1 MSIFDRHIARRLASG
16 YFFLVGAL
24 ILFFIVLHYVESID
38 DFMDRGATMSQVASY
53 YLNYTPE
60 IIRLTSP
67 LALFLSCVYLTG
79 KLSQQL
85 QLAALQTSGVSLY
98 RIMRPYLLVAVLV
111 TAGIF
116 WFNGWIVPRTNQAV
130 LQFEEKYLKDAPRV
144 IETSDI
150 HRQERPGS
158 IVSVG
163 FFDRVNAKGFRVTI
177 EYFDSA
183 SHLASRLDAS
193 DMQWIDSLSIWRLH
207 SPVIRHFDDDG
218 AETRSVLVTLDT
230 LLNVY
235 PRDLARTER
244 DVETMT
250 IPLAGE
256 YIDELRRSGASGL
269 GRPLVEY
276 YGKFAYPFA
285 NLILVMIGMPMA
297 AVRRRGGQAV
307 RLGLGLLV
315 AFAYLAVQK
324 IAEPFGYSGEISPI
338 LVAWLPH
345 LIFTTVALFILVR
358 VRK

>member
-1 MSIFDRHIARRLASG
+1 
-16 YFFLVGAL
+16 
-24 ILFFIVLHYVESID
+24 
-38 DFMDRGATMSQVASY
+38 MDRGATLRQVARY

-79 KLSQQL
+79 KLSQQF

-98 RIMRPYLLVAVLV
+98 RILRPYLMVAIF
-111 TAGIF
+111 TTGIIF
-116 WFNGWIVPRTNQAV
+116 WFNGWIVPETNKFV
-130 LQFEEKYLKDAPRV
+130 LDFEEKYLKDAPRV
-144 IETSDI
+144 IETNDI
-150 HRQERPGS
+150 HRQEGPGS
-158 IVSVG
+158 VITVG
-163 FFDRVNAKGFRVTI
+163 FYDRSHDKAFRVVI
-177 EYFDSA
+177 EHFDSDN
-183 SHLASRLDAS
+183 HLSRRIDAS
-193 DMQWIDSLSIWRLH
+193 DMRWIDSLQVWRMRT
-207 SPVIRHFDDDG
+207 PVVRTFDRHG
-218 AETRSVLVTLDT
+218 TERRTVLVSLDT
-230 LLNVY
+230 LLNLY

-256 YIDELRRSGASGL
+256 YINELQRSGANGL

-285 NLILVMIGMPMA
+285 NLIVVMIGMPLA

-315 AFAYLAVQK
+315 AFAYLTLQK
-324 IAEPFGYSGEISPI
+324 IAEPFGYSGEISPL

-345 LIFTTVALFILVR
+345 VIFFTFGLIVLVR
-358 VRK
+358 ARK